1 MVKIIGVR
9 FKPTGKI
16 YYFDPQG
23 IDINRGDNVIVE
35 TSRGMEYGNV
45 MQGVKEVEDS
55 VIKKPLKGVVR
66 VATDEDTRR
75 YNENKEKE
83 KNL

>member
-55 VIKKPLKGVVR
+55 VIKKPLKGVGR
-66 VATDEDTRR
+66 VATD
-75 YNENKEKE
+75 
-83 KNL
+83 